1 MPPQYY
7 GNDMRHNRLQIPP
20 YFAYI
25 ARAFGVLEGIG
36 LNNNPDYAIISEC
49 LPYISQ
55 RLLTDPNPRTAGA
68 LNTFI
73 FGASKDDPERLINTK
88 RVEQLLEG
96 FGAYSTSTA
105 AVGLGASGRTGGLVN
120 SGSRDTSASP
130 GAPASSSASSSSLA
144 MKVEA
149 VADQVF
155 SLLITEENTPLQ
167 AIVLEQLARVLS
179 AGVRGSWKSLRD
191 RSSRLPNGRSLLGTL
206 VDPLGIFANS
216 DLVALDETDKRA
228 LAASQRLVQILQVRL
243 PLSHSNT
250 VTFQHCKL
258 P

>member
-1 MPPQYY
+1 MPPQSY
-7 GNDMRHNRLQIPP
+7 GNDLRHTHLQIPP

-96 FGAYSTSTA
+96 FGSYSTSTA
-105 AVGLGASGRTGGLVN
+105 AVGLAA
-120 SGSRDTSASP
+120 SGSRDPSASP
-130 GAPASSSASSSSLA
+130 GAPGAPATYTASSSSSSSLA

-191 RSSRLPNGRSLLGTL
+191 RSTRLPNGRSLLGTL

-228 LAASQRLVQILQVRL
+228 LAASQRLVEILQVRL
-243 PLSHSNT
+243 PLSNSKT
-250 VTFQHCKL
+250 VSFQHCKL
-258 P
+258 PTV